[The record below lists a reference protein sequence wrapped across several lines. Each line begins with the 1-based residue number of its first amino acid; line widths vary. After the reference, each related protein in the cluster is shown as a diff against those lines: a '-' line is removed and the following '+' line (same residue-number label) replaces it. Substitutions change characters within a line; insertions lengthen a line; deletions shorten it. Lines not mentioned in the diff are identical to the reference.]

1 MHISN
6 YQIHKVLN
14 VYSKQLSQNGITN
27 QSMSEFQK
35 ILTDQV
41 DLFSQEK
48 RNATIKKVSDQ
59 IVNKISELGNEVTA
73 DSYDGNISKDQ
84 SAPADETEK
93 SKDNEFV
100 FNVID
105 KINRKKTT
113 TYSVKDINLLMN
125 NIEQL
130 AKEFVENGGNST
142 KEAD

>member
-6 YQIHKVLN
+6 YQIHNVLN

-27 QSMSEFQK
+27 KSMTEFQK

-48 RNATIKKVSDQ
+48 RKATIKKVSDQ
-59 IVNKISELGNEVTA
+59 ILNKISELGNDVAA
-73 DSYDGNISKDQ
+73 DSYVGNISEDQ
-84 SAPADETEK
+84 SAPVVEPEK
-93 SKDNEFV
+93 SNDNEFV

-105 KINRKKTT
+105 KINRKTTT

-130 AKEFVENGGNST
+130 AKEFVE
-142 KEAD
+142 KEGE

>member
-6 YQIHKVLN
+6 YQIHNVLN

-27 QSMSEFQK
+27 ISMGEFQK

-48 RNATIKKVSDQ
+48 RKATIKKVSDQ
-59 IVNKISELGNEVTA
+59 ILNKISELGNDVAA
-73 DSYDGNISKDQ
+73 DSYVGNISEDQ
-84 SAPADETEK
+84 SAPVVEPEK
-93 SKDNEFV
+93 SNDNEFV

-105 KINRKKTT
+105 KINRKTTT

-130 AKEFVENGGNST
+130 AKEFVE
-142 KEAD
+142 KEGE

>member
-6 YQIHKVLN
+6 YQIHNVLN

-27 QSMSEFQK
+27 KSMSEFQK

-59 IVNKISELGNEVTA
+59 ILNKISELGNEVTA

-84 SAPADETEK
+84 SAPAVETEK

-113 TYSVKDINLLMN
+113 TYSVKDMNLLMN

-130 AKEFVENGGNST
+130 AKEFVEKEGG
-142 KEAD
+142 

>member
-6 YQIHKVLN
+6 YQIHNVLN

-27 QSMSEFQK
+27 KFMSEFQK

-41 DLFSQEK
+41 DLFSKEK
-48 RNATIKKVSDQ
+48 RKATIKKVSDQ
-59 IVNKISELGNEVTA
+59 ILNKISELGNEVAT
-73 DSYDGNISKDQ
+73 DSYDSNISKDQ
-84 SAPADETEK
+84 SAPAVEPEK

-105 KINRKKTT
+105 KINQKKTT
-113 TYSVKDINLLMN
+113 TYSVKDISLLMN

-130 AKEFVENGGNST
+130 AKEFLE
-142 KEAD
+142 KEGE

>member
-6 YQIHKVLN
+6 YQIRNVLK

-27 QSMSEFQK
+27 KSMSEFQK
-35 ILTDQV
+35 ILKDQV

-59 IVNKISELGNEVTA
+59 ILNKISELGNEVTA
-73 DSYDGNISKDQ
+73 DSSDGNISKDQ
-84 SAPADETEK
+84 SAPAVEPEK
-93 SKDNEFV
+93 LKDNEFV

-105 KINRKKTT
+105 KINQKKTT
-113 TYSVKDINLLMN
+113 TYSVKDVNILMN

-130 AKEFVENGGNST
+130 EKKTS
-142 KEAD
+142 

>member
-6 YQIHKVLN
+6 YQIHNVLN

-27 QSMSEFQK
+27 KSRTEFRK
-35 ILTDQV
+35 TLTDQI
-41 DLFSQEK
+41 DLFPQEK
-48 RNATIKKVSDQ
+48 RKATIEKVSDQ
-59 IVNKISELGNEVTA
+59 ILNKISELGNKVAA
-73 DSYDGNISKDQ
+73 DSYDSSISKGQ
-84 SAPADETEK
+84 SAPAAEPEN

-113 TYSVKDINLLMN
+113 TYSVKDMNLLMN

-130 AKEFVENGGNST
+130 AKEFVEKEGG
-142 KEAD
+142 

>member
-6 YQIHKVLN
+6 YQIHNVLN

-27 QSMSEFQK
+27 KTRNEFRK

-41 DLFSQEK
+41 DLSPPGK
-48 RNATIKKVSDQ
+48 RKATIERVSDQ
-59 IVNKISELGNEVTA
+59 ILNNISELGKEVVA
-73 DSYDGNISKDQ
+73 DSYDSTISKNQ
-84 SAPADETEK
+84 SAPAVEREK

-105 KINRKKTT
+105 ETNQKTTT
-113 TYSVKDINLLMN
+113 TYSVSDINFLMN

-130 AKEFVENGGNST
+130 AKEFVE
-142 KEAD
+142 KEGE

>member
-6 YQIHKVLN
+6 YQIHNVLN
-14 VYSKQLSQNGITN
+14 VYSKQLSQNRITN
-27 QSMSEFQK
+27 KSRSEFQK

-41 DLFSQEK
+41 DLSPQEK
-48 RNATIKKVSDQ
+48 RKATIEKVSDQ
-59 IVNKISELGNEVTA
+59 ILNKISELGNEVAA
-73 DSYDGNISKDQ
+73 DSHDSNISKDQ
-84 SAPADETEK
+84 SAPAVEEEK

-105 KINRKKTT
+105 NINQKTTT

-130 AKEFVENGGNST
+130 AKEFVE
-142 KEAD
+142 KEGE

>member
-1 MHISN
+1 
-6 YQIHKVLN
+6 
-14 VYSKQLSQNGITN
+14 
-27 QSMSEFQK
+27 MSEFQK

-59 IVNKISELGNEVTA
+59 ILNKISELGNEVTA
-73 DSYDGNISKDQ
+73 DSYAGNISKDQ
-84 SAPADETEK
+84 SAPAVETEK

-113 TYSVKDINLLMN
+113 TYSVKDMNLLMN

-130 AKEFVENGGNST
+130 AKEFVE
-142 KEAD
+142 KEGE